1 MVHRPVEVLSLAGV
15 SVSHGNPGVCGQQ
28 TRSVRLPRLGE
39 RTAGPHQHPGQGVDG
54 VGIIRHG

>member
-28 TRSVRLPRLGE
+28 TRPVRLPRFGE
-39 RTAGPHQHPGQGVDG
+39 RAAGPHQHPGQGVNG